1 MSESKQF
8 IKNTLMTI
16 SRQVSAILIGLLYT
30 VIIARVLGPTGNGIY
45 QLIILLPTMLL
56 TIFNLGVG
64 SSSVYYIGRKQYSVE
79 DILKT
84 NSRSGVLLS
93 FLSVILG
100 ALFLLFFSGQF
111 FQDVDPIYLFAI
123 LLLMP
128 FLFLNEYFLV
138 IFQGKQ
144 DFKSYNML
152 SLSRQIIALLFTV
165 LFLVIIRLDILGAVL
180 AFIFGILAQYL
191 LSRYFL
197 KKKLGIRGKDGAYS
211 KDYFKKSISYGLK
224 AHISNIL
231 SFINYRSDIFIISF
245 YINPAAVGIYTAAVS
260 ISERLWI
267 VSQAISSVLFPTVSS
282 LDNQD
287 EKNHLTSVLSR
298 NVLWLSIF
306 GGLIFYLLSDLI
318 ILILFGKEYIESS
331 LAIKFLLPGIVL
343 FSVDRILSNDLAGRG
358 KPEINM
364 NVSIFTVI
372 SNIVLNIILVPIYG
386 ILGAAIAT
394 SITYS
399 LATIIK
405 LFIFKKQTGVKIS
418 KLLLIQSEDYQ
429 FYRRILKKVKRRK
442 VST

>member
-16 SRQVSAILIGLLYT
+16 SRQISAILIGLLYT

-56 TIFNLGVG
+56 TIFNLGIG
-64 SSSVYYIGRKQYSVE
+64 SSSVYYIGKKNYHIE

-84 NSRSGVLLS
+84 NTRSGLLFS
-93 FLSVILG
+93 FFSVILG
-100 ALFLLFFSGQF
+100 ALFLLFFSEQF
-111 FQDVDPIYLFAI
+111 FQDVDPVYLFVI

-128 FLFLNEYFLV
+128 FLFLNEYYLV

-152 SLSRQIIALLFTV
+152 SLSRQIIALLFTI
-165 LFLVIIRLDILGAVL
+165 LFLVIIRLDIIGALFAFVL
-180 AFIFGILAQYL
+180 GILAQYL

-197 KKKLGIRGKDGAYS
+197 KSRLGVQVKDGVYS
-211 KDYFKKSISYGLK
+211 KDYFKKSISYGIK

-231 SFINYRSDIFIISF
+231 SFVNYRADIFIISF

-260 ISERLWI
+260 IAERLWI

-282 LDNQD
+282 LESQD
-287 EKNHLTSVLSR
+287 EKNHLTSILSR
-298 NVLWLSIF
+298 NVLWLSIISGF
-306 GGLIFYLLSDLI
+306 IFFLLSDLVV
-318 ILILFGKEYIESS
+318 LILFGEEYIESS
-331 LAIKFLLPGIVL
+331 LAIKLLLPGIVL

-364 NVSIFTVI
+364 NVSIVTVV
-372 SNIVLNIILVPIYG
+372 SNIVLNILLVPHYG
-386 ILGAAIAT
+386 IIGAAAST
-394 SITYS
+394 SVTYS
-399 LATIIK
+399 LATVIK
-405 LFIFKKQTGVKIS
+405 LFIFKKQTGVKIY
-418 KLLLIQSEDYQ
+418 KLLIIQSEDYQ
-429 FYRRILKKVKRRK
+429 FYARILKKVKRRK